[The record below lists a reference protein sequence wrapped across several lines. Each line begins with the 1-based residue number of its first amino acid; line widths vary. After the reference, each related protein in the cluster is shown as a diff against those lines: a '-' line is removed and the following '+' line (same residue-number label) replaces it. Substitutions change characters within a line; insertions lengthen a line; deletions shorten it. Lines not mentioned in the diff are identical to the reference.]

1 MFSLD
6 KILSKITQQPEWQEY
21 NQYQQLVTCWSKVVN
36 RKISQNTRPIYF
48 SRGILG
54 IATSSAVWAQ
64 ELTLQRY
71 SLLKKLNKHLNFD
84 VNDIRFTPARWA
96 DNITRDNQT
105 NLAKNLNNQDNIA
118 AFNARQVVSETE
130 IVPPETA
137 KESLQNWLEKIKKRS
152 LRDPDS
158 GSQTLPLCPQCNS
171 PTPQKELE
179 RWHLC
184 CHCMA
189 QQKHLEYRPTTFF
202 NTNNPK

>member
-21 NQYQQLVTCWSKVVN
+21 NQYQQLVKCWRKVVN
-36 RKISQNTRPIYF
+36 RKISQNTRPLYF
-48 SRGILG
+48 SREIFG

-71 SLLKKLNKHLNFD
+71 SLLKKVNQQLNFK
-84 VNDIRFTPARWA
+84 VKDIRFTPARWA
-96 DNITRDNQT
+96 DNIIQDNQV
-105 NLAKNLNNQDNIA
+105 NIVKNLNNKENIA
-118 AFNARQVVSETE
+118 TFKEKQPELVTE
-130 IVPPETA
+130 IAIPETA
-137 KESLQNWLEKIKKRS
+137 QESLQNWLAKVKKQ
-152 LRDPDS
+152 
-158 GSQTLPLCPQCNS
+158 SQLCPLCPQCNS

-189 QQKHLEYRPTTFF
+189 QQKHLEYRPVTFS
-202 NTNNPK
+202 NINSQK

>member
-1 MFSLD
+1 MHSLD

-21 NQYQQLVTCWSKVVN
+21 QQYQQLLKCWRQVIN
-36 RKISQNTRPIYF
+36 RKISQNTRPLYF

-84 VNDIRFTPARWA
+84 VKDIRFTPARW
-96 DNITRDNQT
+96 DDIINQHNQP
-105 NLAKNLNNQDNIA
+105 NLSKKLNKKENIA
-118 AFNARQVVSETE
+118 AASSAKQAESATNIST
-130 IVPPETA
+130 PETPH
-137 KESLQNWLEKIKKRS
+137 ESLQNWLEKVKMRS
-152 LRDPDS
+152 
-158 GSQTLPLCPQCNS
+158 QILPLCPQCHS

-189 QQKHLEYRPTTFF
+189 QENHLEYRPTTFS
-202 NTNNPK
+202 NTQSQK